1 MRIVISDK
9 EESISHVEEEISA
22 CLAGFV
28 SDTNGKKRAG
38 FSRGRQIRHIEM
50 AGMNALSQAAAGAFP
65 HRGKGIGERILSKP
79 MEKESNTLFKS
90 KRSFEELLMANREA
104 VNEYNEKTL
113 DALLLMEWVLVLLP
127 LLAVPFSKTKAGA
140 VPAYLLSF
148 SLSFIMFLLFKRSSM
163 KQYTIIGLYAS
174 FSVFFLLGLYL
185 SVIHSPDMRAT
196 ILLGGFIIMPL
207 SFIDRF
213 RRCVLFLGFW
223 LATHTA
229 LAFFLK
235 PQYAL
240 DDTLNCLC
248 SMTLGCYLGKTLVQ
262 VRLESFEARRL
273 LVIEKETDVL
283 TGLFNRRKLFE
294 TLAALGTPASEKPS
308 GIMMIDIDYFK
319 DFNDKYGHAAG
330 DKCLN
335 RLGEALKDYAQHF
348 RLHFYRYGG
357 EEFVAMAYGYGKE
370 ELLSIAESL
379 RIAVQGADTDGHHIT
394 VSIGVACCDG
404 ERVRNYEHVIDRADN
419 AAYCAKRA
427 GRNKVCMEQNAA
439 VTAEETDH
447 LPEFTIPIF
456 LPVRK

>member
-9 EESISHVEEEISA
+9 VELVSYLEEGISA

-28 SDTNGKKRAG
+28 SDTNVKMRARV
-38 FSRGRQIRHIEM
+38 SMGRPIRHTQT
-50 AGMNALSQAAAGAFP
+50 AGMNSKTASVSGS
-65 HRGKGIGERILSKP
+65 RGIPAPRQGNRGEDLSKP
-79 MEKESNTLFKS
+79 MEKESTALFKS
-90 KRSFEELLMANREA
+90 KRSFEELLLANREA

-113 DALLLMEWVLVLLP
+113 EALLLMEWLLVLLP
-127 LLAVPFSKTKAGA
+127 LIAVPFSRTKAAA
-140 VPAYLLSF
+140 VPAYLLTF

-163 KQYTIIGLYAS
+163 KKYTIIGLYAS

-213 RRCVLFLGFW
+213 RRSVLFLGFW
-223 LATHTA
+223 LLTHTV

-248 SMTLGCYLGKTLVQ
+248 AMTLGCYLGKTLVQ

-283 TGLFNRRKLFE
+283 TGLYNRRKLFE
-294 TLAALGTPASEKPS
+294 TLAALDTPEAEKPS
-308 GIMMIDIDYFK
+308 GIMMIDIDHFK

-330 DKCLN
+330 DMCL
-335 RLGEALKDYAQHF
+335 RQLGEALKDYAQHF
-348 RLHFYRYGG
+348 RLYFYRYGG
-357 EEFVAMAYGYGKE
+357 EEFVAMAYGYGEE

-379 RIAVQGADTDGHHIT
+379 RIAVKDIDMGGHRIT

-404 ERVRNYEHVIDRADN
+404 ELVRNYEHVIDRADK
-419 AAYCAKRA
+419 ASYRAKRA
-427 GRNKVCMEQNAA
+427 GRNTVCMEQNSAA
-439 VTAEETDH
+439 ATNGTDP
-447 LPEFTIPIF
+447 LPEVSIPIV
-456 LPVRK
+456 LT